1 MWLKTKQIMAEQSID
16 GRKFKVFGGIWKNV
30 VYVVNACLAGYRKN
44 DYFEKKLTNV
54 LRYVFGHFL

>member
-44 DYFEKKLTNV
+44 DYFKKN
-54 LRYVFGHFL
+54 